1 MFSSSTGCLFRV
13 IRSGSGSLNEGNLF
27 LSKTSSWEEQVIDV
41 LIAKSSYTLV
51 TRSSNKLI
59 ESFHLWWF
67 RLQCKYPMLF
77 HHFLLF
83 AFPLYLM
90 MRSEVELSGWATRG
104 SRKKIESRRLPGF
117 HCKSNVRAKL
127 TLPLEKYPS
136 IPGTLSTFSS
146 SRNGSR
152 KALTASFDL
161 KQINDDCFMLLT
173 ASFSRGD
180 KSELGTAWILHR
192 AMNFV

>member
-1 MFSSSTGCLFRV
+1 MFSSSTECLFRV

-104 SRKKIESRRLPGF
+104 SRKKLNHVDCQVFIANRMWERSLHCHWKNIRASPGRWA
-117 HCKSNVRAKL
+117 HSARPGMAAEKL
-127 TLPLEKYPS
+127 SQLHS
-136 IPGTLSTFSS
+136 I
-146 SRNGSR
+146 
-152 KALTASFDL
+152 
-161 KQINDDCFMLLT
+161 
-173 ASFSRGD
+173 
-180 KSELGTAWILHR
+180 
-192 AMNFV
+192 